1 MHTTNHYGHRHI
13 SWTLKILIMA
23 SVLLRM
29 NYEDEIAPNTQALYG
44 RSIAERKTGI
54 MDLPPEIRA
63 IFIRAVLGDRK
74 VHAHYPEN
82 VGHPML
88 KD

>member
-1 MHTTNHYGHRHI
+1 
-13 SWTLKILIMA
+13 
-23 SVLLRM
+23 M
-29 NYEDEIAPNTQALYG
+29 NDEDEIASNTQALYDLP
-44 RSIAERKTGI
+44 IAERKTGI

-88 KD
+88 KDRNSHRLTHSTGQERRPRPTILLL